1 MKNIPSFE
9 SYINEKSV
17 NEATEW
23 QYNFS
28 DEGLKFLDVIR
39 SIDKDPDWSDDM
51 TFTAEYFTEMNRTLG
66 VKQAQQLIDMLLKA
80 GLVLK
85 SKIS

>member
-9 SYINEKSV
+9 NYINEKSV

-23 QYNFS
+23 QYSFS
-28 DEGLKFLDVIR
+28 DEGLKFLDVLR

-51 TFTAEYFTEMNRTLG
+51 TFAPDYFTEMNRTLG
-66 VKQAQQLIDMLLKA
+66 SKQAENLVNMLLKA
-80 GLVLK
+80 GLVTK
-85 SKIS
+85 SKVN

>member
-17 NEATEW
+17 NEATEF

-39 SIDKDPDWSDDM
+39 SIDKDPEWSDSM